1 MKSLLC
7 LIITIVWIWWRG
19 LSLSRVYQV
28 PFGSLWPLL
37 HGAGSTLRRW
47 AAVFWMK
54 EWEPPNKKTPMLPV
68 ANCGSF
74 AGAPMD
80 PSFSEEYCGVTS
92 VKLKIG
98 VGLMSLCWFLLDSR
112 GAVQYSRFV
121 LGFALHQNLRWTA
134 AGHGAWAQ
142 GSCDFRRAA
151 ADRVAIKK
159 TLIILNCV
167 RGLGSGKDHHGLV
180 SIAFRIEDFQCEV
193 DFFESQSLL
202 RNPHC
207 WVLGSPV
214 GLDDFRWNPW
224 CGWVGAV
231 RFSTYL

>member
-1 MKSLLC
+1 M
-7 LIITIVWIWWRG
+7 ITIVWIWWRG
-19 LSLSRVYQV
+19 FSLSKVYQV
-28 PFGSLWPLL
+28 TFGPLL

-54 EWEPPNKKTPMLPV
+54 EWELPTKTPQCSQSQTAVASQELPWTLR
-68 ANCGSF
+68 F
-74 AGAPMD
+74 
-80 PSFSEEYCGVTS
+80 
-92 VKLKIG
+92 LKST
-98 VGLMSLCWFLLDSR
+98 VVSQVWSSRLACWMNLCWFLLDSR
-112 GAVQYSRFV
+112 GAVQYSRLV
-121 LGFALHQNLRWTA
+121 LGFALHQYLRWTA

-167 RGLGSGKDHHGLV
+167 RGLDSGKDHHGLV

-214 GLDDFRWNPW
+214 GLDEFRWNPW
-224 CGWVGAV
+224 SGWVGAV